1 MNPCRSAV
9 FALMVSVMLSIA
21 GQSQASAP
29 KTRFSGDQ
37 TYCATSTPCV
47 LTAKN
52 DNNRDGT
59 NPNESVLKASTLS
72 ATNHPTPRWLAPTDG
87 EIYAQPLYIHQLL
100 IGGVNKNV
108 VYVATENNSVYAFDS
123 DSTSTTG
130 TVLAQVN
137 LNNASDLSAG
147 TTEIAVPYTDLPT
160 ACTLLVPEVGITGTP
175 VIDVSVTPPV
185 MYVATKH
192 EDVDSTGAK
201 TYRYKLHGLYVDTLQ
216 EIPGSP
222 LVIDADFAS
231 ANAPGFDPLYN
242 HQRPGLAL
250 IPSGGTSSQ
259 LWVGWGSNC
268 DDIPYYGFVIGFTY
282 NYATNPGFSGTYTVV
297 NSAATCTSQRCQN
310 GIWMAGG
317 APAVD
322 ASGNVYLAT
331 GNGADE
337 SQGNGEYSN
346 SIFRINQSGLQDFY
360 SPPDYHGLNVG
371 ETLVACTNPKAATC
385 PSPCAVDST
394 GQYCQV
400 TLVHD
405 DWDLGAGGVTLLS
418 PTFQLTNPEIM
429 AAGKQGILYVAYANH
444 LGHVD
449 AHSASPDEYAC
460 TLANAP
466 RSGAIAQCFQAF
478 PVSIDPTQ
486 DNSGLRGSA
495 AFLAGRPGTE
505 YNFLYAV
512 GVKDVLK
519 AFYFENHGGVGRFL
533 ATPFTAVSPHL
544 FTPGA
549 SPSVTWNSGAGGKIT
564 DAIVWAV
571 DVPGVGQVKSGH
583 GAGTAVLYA
592 YRAIPTSPTPS
603 GGLGAELW
611 DTSAYAS
618 SNPGNPGSVKFIAP
632 TIVDGKIFI
641 EGGAQGYEPGAANC
655 PTPTTTVQPTSCGG
669 LAMFE

>member
-1 MNPCRSAV
+1 MCSSRSTLFAFI
-9 FALMVSVMLSIA
+9 FALLLSFIA
-21 GQSQASAP
+21 QSQTAQ
-29 KTRFSGDQ
+29 KTRLAGNQ
-37 TYCATSTPCV
+37 TYCLGTAPCV

-52 DNNRDGT
+52 DDNRDGT
-59 NPNESVLKASTLS
+59 NPNETVLKASTLT
-72 ATNHPTPRWLAPTDG
+72 ATSHPTPRWLATTDG
-87 EIYAQPLYIHQLL
+87 LLYAQPLYLHQLL
-100 IGGVNKNV
+100 IGGVDKNV
-108 VYVATENNSVYAFDS
+108 VYAATENNSVYAFDS
-123 DSTSTTG
+123 DSTSTAG

-160 ACTLLVPEVGITGTP
+160 GCTLLVPEVGITGTP

-185 MYVATKH
+185 MYVVTKH

-201 TYRYKLHGLYVDTLQ
+201 TYRYKLHGLYADTLQ

-222 LVIDADFAS
+222 LVIDTNFAT
-231 ANAPGFDPLYN
+231 ANAPGFDPLDN

-250 IPSGGTSSQ
+250 IPSSGNSSQ

-268 DDIPYYGFVIGFTY
+268 DDIPYYGFLMGFTY
-282 NYATNPGFSGTYTVV
+282 NYATNPGFSTTYTVV
-297 NSAATCTSQRCQN
+297 NSAPTCTTQRCQS
-310 GIWMAGG
+310 GIWMSGG

-322 ASGNVYLAT
+322 SSGNVYLAT

-337 SQGNGEYSN
+337 TQGDGEYSN
-346 SIFRINQSGLQDFY
+346 SIFRITQSGLQDFY
-360 SPPDYHGLNVG
+360 TPPDYNGLNVG
-371 ETLVACTNPKAATC
+371 ETVVACTNPKAATC
-385 PSPCAVDST
+385 SSPCALDST

-400 TLVHD
+400 TLVHN

-429 AAGKQGILYVAYANH
+429 AAGKQGMLYVAYANN

-449 AHSASPDEYAC
+449 AHSTVPDEYAC

-466 RSGAIAQCFQAF
+466 EPGAIAQCFQAF
-478 PVSIDPTQ
+478 PVSTNPKQ

-495 AFLAGRPGTE
+495 AFLAGYPGTT

-519 AFYFENHGGVGRFL
+519 AFLFQNQSGVGRFE
-533 ATPFTAVSPHL
+533 ATPFTATSPHN

-549 SPSVTWNSGAGGKIT
+549 SPSVTWNSNGGKIT
-564 DAIVWAV
+564 DGIVWAI
-571 DVPGVGQVKSGH
+571 DVPGVGQVGKTSQ
-583 GAGTAVLYA
+583 TSVLYA
-592 YRAIPTSPTPS
+592 YRAIPVSHATT

-641 EGGAQGYEPGAANC
+641 GGGAQGYAPATANC
-655 PTPTTTVQPTSCGG
+655 PTPTTTIQPTSCGG